1 MSSDEPRRILRSVQL
16 RTNNS
21 AQITNRDL
29 QTSGH
34 SALRGTADVHSRPA
48 EDKSNGGVD
57 ASCAEEHA
65 DVGYTWFVEDDSLGL
80 VLVDVGIGEENDVAD
95 SGCASCSDDEGGADV
110 AFFGDDGDADG

>member
-65 DVGYTWFVEDDSLGL
+65 DVGNAWFVEDDGFGL
-80 VLVDVGIGEENDVAD
+80 VRVDVSVGQEDDVAD
-95 SGCASCSDDEGGADV
+95 RGGAGCSDDEGGADV